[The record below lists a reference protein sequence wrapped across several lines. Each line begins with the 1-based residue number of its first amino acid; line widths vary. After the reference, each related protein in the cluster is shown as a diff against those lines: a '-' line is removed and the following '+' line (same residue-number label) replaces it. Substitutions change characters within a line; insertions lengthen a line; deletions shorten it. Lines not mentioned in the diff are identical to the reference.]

1 MNFSDLKKRVIDPGL
16 CTHCG
21 TCAAL
26 CKSIEMQET
35 RRGPLPICDDP
46 STPLEDSVWQACPG
60 RGIPYATL
68 NQETFG
74 KLPEQWLIG
83 NVEKTFVGYSA
94 NEDVR
99 RIGASG
105 GVITQVLLYLLE
117 KGMIQGAITL
127 KHGTPEPWLARP
139 VIATSA
145 QEILAGAQSVYAP
158 IPVNAILSEIETFDG
173 EVALVGLPD
182 QIASIRK
189 LQALGHPSVEKIKYL
204 LGPYVGINMY
214 SGAVM
219 RFARSNGIKT
229 KEEIAEVRYRD
240 GEWPGYLRITSK
252 SGKTVKAEKFYYNY
266 LLPFY
271 ITRST
276 LYSIDFANDFTDI
289 SVGDAWNPTYEK
301 VGKGFAVIA
310 ARNQKALDIL
320 LAMQKEGYLDLE
332 EKPVAEAMNMHG
344 HMFDFKKR
352 GAFIRMG
359 FRRMLGRK
367 VPDYEI
373 KPRNLGPSRYLVEFV
388 ISGVILVC
396 SNRLAQSVLGLIPIG
411 PMGKFFNISRK
422 TWKNLSKPTKRKG
435 LLNQDYTVL
444 SSK

>member
-1 MNFSDLKKRVIDPGL
+1 MNFCDLKNRVIDPGL

-26 CKSIEMQET
+26 CDGIEMKET
-35 RRGPLPICDDP
+35 RRGPLPICEDL
-46 STPLEDSVWQACPG
+46 STPIDDAIWQACPG
-60 RGIPYATL
+60 RGIHYAGL
-68 NQETFG
+68 NKKTFG

-94 NEDVR
+94 KEEVR

-105 GVITQVLLYLLE
+105 GVITQILLYLLE
-117 KGMIQGAITL
+117 KKRIQGAITL
-127 KHGTPEPWLARP
+127 KQGSPEPWLARP
-139 VIATSA
+139 IIATSA
-145 QEILAGAQSVYAP
+145 QEILDGAQSVYAP
-158 IPVNAILSEIETFDG
+158 IPVNTILSKLEQFDG
-173 EVALVGLPD
+173 DVALVGLPD

-189 LQALGHPSVEKIKYL
+189 LQALGHPSVKKIKYL

-219 RFARSNGIKT
+219 RFARSSGIKT
-229 KEEIAEVRYRD
+229 KEEIEEVRYRD
-240 GEWPGYLRITSK
+240 GEWPGYLRVTSK

-289 SVGDAWNPTYEK
+289 SVGDAWNPTYEN
-301 VGKGFAVIA
+301 VGMGFAVVV
-310 ARNQKALDIL
+310 ARNNKGLDL
-320 LAMQKEGYLDLE
+320 LQDMQKEGYLTLD
-332 EKPVAEAMNMHG
+332 EKPVTEVMNMHG

-359 FRRMLGRK
+359 FRRMVGRK
-367 VPDYEI
+367 VPDYGI
-373 KPRNLGPSRYLVEFV
+373 KPRNLGAARYLVEFV

-396 SNRLAQSVLGLIPIG
+396 SNRLAQSVLGFIPIG
-411 PMGKFFNISRK
+411 PMGRFFNFSRK
-422 TWKNLSKPTKRKG
+422 TWKNLSKPAKRKG
-435 LLNQDYTVL
+435 LLHQEYTIVDAD
-444 SSK
+444 